1 MKKLWIGI
9 LIIAVLTL
17 ATVLIITQ
25 SKKELGEIKI
35 GAILPLTGEAAKF
48 GQSAKEG
55 IDLAIEEIN
64 TAGGINQR
72 KIVLIYEDS
81 KADPKTGTNA
91 IQRLI
96 NIEKVPAIIGP
107 MASSVTLA
115 IAPIAEKNN
124 VIVLSPA
131 SSAPQITVA
140 GDYIFRNTY
149 SDIYEG
155 QKMARYIYEQTKY
168 RKIGI
173 MYINNDY
180 GIGLK
185 DVFKNKF
192 TELGGQVIAS
202 ETYDFGSTDF
212 RTQLSKLKNANLE
225 AVYLIGYEEMG
236 RILVQAKEL
245 GIKVPFFSCIM
256 FENPNI
262 LKIAGKQANGVI
274 YTFPSYNPESEERE
288 VVQFIQTFENKY
300 SHKPDGF
307 AANSYDAAKIL
318 AYSIEKSGTKSSQI
332 KSFLYTIE
340 NYPGVTGKTSFDE
353 NGDVLKPIGIKQVED
368 GEFTWLKF
376 TYWLGGK

>member
-1 MKKLWIGI
+1 MKKIWIGI
-9 LIIAVLTL
+9 VILIVVAL
-17 ATVLIITQ
+17 AIVFFVNQT
-25 SKKELGEIKI
+25 KKEPEEIKI
-35 GAILPLTGEAAKF
+35 GVILPLTGEAAKF

-64 TAGGINQR
+64 IADDINKR
-72 KIVLIYEDS
+72 KIILIYEDS

-115 IAPIAEKNN
+115 VAPIAEKNK
-124 VIVLSPA
+124 VVVLSPA
-131 SSAPQITVA
+131 SSAPQITDA

-155 QKMARYIYEQTKY
+155 QKMARYVYEQTKY

-185 DVFKNKF
+185 DVLKNRF
-192 TELGGQVIAS
+192 TELGGQVVAS
-202 ETYDFGSTDF
+202 ETYDFGATDF
-212 RTQLSKLKNANLE
+212 RTQLSKLKNANPE
-225 AVYLIGYEEMG
+225 ALYLVGYEEMG

-245 GIKVPFFSCIM
+245 GIKVSFFSCIM
-256 FENPNI
+256 FENQDI
-262 LKIAGKQANGVI
+262 LKIAGRLANGVI
-274 YTFPSYNPESEERE
+274 YTFPSYNPESEEQE
-288 VVQFIQTFENKY
+288 VVQFIQAFENKY
-300 SHKPDGF
+300 NHKPDGF

-318 AYSIEKSGTKSSQI
+318 AYSIEKSGTNPSQI
-332 KSFLYTIE
+332 KSFLYTIK
-340 NYPGVTGKTSFDE
+340 NYPGITGKTSFDE
-353 NGDVLKPIGIKQVED
+353 NGDVVKPIGIKQVED

-376 TYWLGGK
+376 TY